1 MVEEQLEE
9 VEGADEEE
17 GADEKEVEEEGAGEV
32 EEVEGE
38 ETNFVAFIEEVMK
51 TRRELCYIS
60 SCLKRYKRAPCF
72 SKLSTDSPVIIR

>member
-17 GADEKEVEEEGAGEV
+17 GADEKEVVEEGADEV

-38 ETNFVAFIEEVMK
+38 ETNFVAFIGDDEDLK
-51 TRRELCYIS
+51 KIIFYI
-60 SCLKRYKRAPCF
+60 
-72 SKLSTDSPVIIR
+72 KLPKAL

>member
-1 MVEEQLEE
+1 ME
-9 VEGADEEE
+9 EGADEEE
-17 GADEKEVEEEGAGEV
+17 VQEEGAEEVQEVQEVEEEV
-32 EEVEGE
+32 EEGE

-72 SKLSTDSPVIIR
+72 SKLSTDSPIIIR